1 MARLA
6 RHRSQT
12 QGQAPPLTN
21 LLYAGFVITPQ
32 SARQPTH
39 PPNTMKHVFTTAR
52 ILLGIIF
59 LVFWLNYWI
68 KFIPIASPEAES
80 LAAGFMR
87 AIYGAG
93 FLTLVKLLELLSAV
107 LLLSG
112 RYINLALTL
121 LGPIVVNILLFH
133 VMIKQSDHALSVVI
147 AFLALVV
154 LIGQKNYLKAIFA
167 K

>member
-1 MARLA
+1 
-6 RHRSQT
+6 
-12 QGQAPPLTN
+12 
-21 LLYAGFVITPQ
+21 
-32 SARQPTH
+32 
-39 PPNTMKHVFTTAR
+39 MKHVFTAAR

-59 LVFWLNYWI
+59 LVFSANYWLH
-68 KFIPIASPEAES
+68 FIPIPPAAEGSP
-80 LAAGFMR
+80 AAGFMG
-87 AIYGAG
+87 AIYGSG
-93 FLTLVKLLELLSAV
+93 FLTLVKVLELVAAV

-147 AFLALVV
+147 AILALVV
-154 LIGQKNYLKAIFA
+154 LIGQRNYLKTIFA

>member
-1 MARLA
+1 
-6 RHRSQT
+6 
-12 QGQAPPLTN
+12 
-21 LLYAGFVITPQ
+21 
-32 SARQPTH
+32 
-39 PPNTMKHVFTTAR
+39 MKHVFTTAR

-59 LVFWLNYWI
+59 LVFSLNYWI

-80 LAAGFMR
+80 LAAGFMG

-93 FLTLVKLLELLSAV
+93 FLTLVKLLELFAAV

-133 VMIKQSDHALSVVI
+133 VMIKQSDHALSVII
-147 AFLALVV
+147 AILALVV
-154 LIGQKNYLKAIFA
+154 LIGQRNYLKTIFA